1 MSLEDRFNE
10 LSDDVKKK
18 AAACTSAD
26 ELLALAESV
35 GIKLSDDELEAV
47 SGGTWGN
54 SNHWEDCT
62 DMAPNS

>member
-10 LSDDVKKK
+10 LSDDVKQK

-26 ELLALAESV
+26 ELLALATSI
-35 GIKLSDDELEAV
+35 GIKLSDDEVESIA
-47 SGGTWGN
+47 GGTWGN
-54 SNHWEDCT
+54 SNHWADCT